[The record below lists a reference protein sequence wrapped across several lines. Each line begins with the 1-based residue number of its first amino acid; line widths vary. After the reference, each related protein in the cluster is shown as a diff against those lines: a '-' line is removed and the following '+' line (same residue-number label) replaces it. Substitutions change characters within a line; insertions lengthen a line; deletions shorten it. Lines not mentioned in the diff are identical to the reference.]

1 MNVYPEI
8 LAKSEKNG
16 IAVSLY
22 QHLNDVAEIAI
33 KIAKY
38 LHLDA
43 DIVREGALLHDIGKA
58 SDSFQ
63 KSLQLSFK
71 PRPGYIFR
79 HEIASI
85 FFISLLEESHR
96 DFVIAMI
103 IAHHKSIYQDAR
115 ELGILDLEGYFDC
128 FKEHTRNFETWCPI
142 ALKILEECGIKV
154 RPISLTEA
162 NDNYNYVVDYC
173 KNRKRGYSIWRGLL
187 MAADRMASA
196 LEGVSLK
203 LTYKPFI
210 KPDLSFY
217 NRQST
222 LYPLS
227 MLPANVEKPHTI
239 VTAPTGAGKTD
250 FLLKRCHDRV
260 FYVLPF
266 QASINAMY
274 ERIKKDLANTQSQ
287 IYMLHAASHIRVEN
301 GKTEESILQDKV
313 GASVKILTPH
323 QMMSVVFGVKGYE
336 AMVLDLKGCDV
347 ILDEIH
353 TYSDVTQAI
362 VLRIIEIL
370 VSIGCR
376 VHVGTATMPSV
387 LHNKILQLLGG
398 IDSVYEVNLSNSVLQ
413 TFNRHKIFKIFN
425 RDEAFE
431 TIKSAVNDNLKLL
444 IVCNQ
449 VKQAQN
455 VYKMISELYEG
466 KVAMMLIHSHYKRS
480 DRVKLESDLIHKF
493 NLLIDKPC
501 IVVSTQVVEVSLD
514 ISFDEM
520 ITECAPIDSLIQRF
534 GRINRYRSANTIGK
548 YKPVYVISP
557 PSDEKDALPYSL
569 SVLQSTFNVLPDNG
583 AVMEE
588 TIVQSMIDTVY
599 PEIPIPNIDYSGVAF
614 QDGKWIIREL
624 RHNPK
629 SALLEALDINSTVCV
644 TENDKENYKHG
655 NAVERSNMEIPV
667 SYHSI
672 AHKKLEQLDKGLR
685 PFVIPTVAYDNELGL
700 QLELCNNNYYKK
712 FEIL

>member
-58 SDSFQ
+58 SDIFQ
-63 KSLQLSFK
+63 KSLSSSYIPK
-71 PRPGYIFR
+71 PGHVFR

-85 FFISLLEESHR
+85 FFISLVAESHR
-96 DFVIAMI
+96 DFIVEMI
-103 IAHHKSIYQDAR
+103 IAHHKSIYKDVR
-115 ELGILDLEGYFDC
+115 ELGILDLDNSSDC
-128 FKEHTRNFETWCPI
+128 FLEHSKNFNEWSPT
-142 ALKILEECGIKV
+142 ALKILENCGLKIHS
-154 RPISLTEA
+154 ISLSEA
-162 NDNYNYVVDYC
+162 QNNYNYVIDYC
-173 KNRKRGYSIWRGLL
+173 KERKSGYSLWRGIL
-187 MAADRMASA
+187 MAADQMASA
-196 LEGVSLK
+196 LEGISKKSIDK
-203 LTYKPFI
+203 LFI

-217 NRQST
+217 NRQSI

-250 FLLKRCHDRV
+250 FLLKRCHNRV

-274 ERIKKDLANTQSQ
+274 ERIKNDLANTQSQ
-287 IYMLHAASHIRVEN
+287 VYMLHAASHIRIEN
-301 GKTEESILQDKV
+301 GKTEEGILQDKV

-323 QMMSVVFGVKGYE
+323 QMMSIVFGIKGYE
-336 AMVLDLKGCDV
+336 TMVLDLKDCDV

-353 TYSDVTQAI
+353 TYSDTIQAI

-387 LHNKILQLLGG
+387 LRNKILQLLGG
-398 IDSVYEVNLSNSVLQ
+398 PHSVYEVNLNNTTLQ
-413 TFNRHKIFKIFN
+413 TFNRHRIYKISDNNEIFEIIN
-425 RDEAFE
+425 
-431 TIKSAVNDNLKLL
+431 SAVENKLKLL
-444 IVCNQ
+444 VVCNQ
-449 VKQAQN
+449 VKKAQN
-455 VYKMISELYEG
+455 IYSEISKLYPKIE
-466 KVAMMLIHSHYKRS
+466 KMLIHSHFKRS
-480 DRVKLESDLIHKF
+480 DRSELEADLIETY
-493 NLLIDKPC
+493 NVLNNQPC

-520 ITECAPIDSLIQRF
+520 VTECAPIDSLIQRF
-534 GRINRYRSANTIGK
+534 GRVNRRRNVDTIGK
-548 YKPVYVISP
+548 YKPIYVIAP
-557 PSDEKDALPYSL
+557 PNDEKESLPYSL
-569 SVLQSTFNVLPDNG
+569 KILQDTFSALPENG
-583 AVMEE
+583 AIMEE
-588 TIVQSMIDTVY
+588 TEVQSMIDAVY
-599 PEIPIPNIDYSGVAF
+599 PNIPIPNIDYSGVAF
-614 QDGKWIIREL
+614 QSGKWIIKEL

-629 SALLEALDINSTVCV
+629 SALLETLDINSTICI
-644 TENDKENYKHG
+644 TENDKEKYKSG
-655 NAVERSNMEIPV
+655 DVILRSNVEIPI

-672 AHKKLEQLDKGLR
+672 AHRNLEQLDEGLR
-685 PFVIPTVAYDNELGL
+685 PFVIPNDAYDSKLGL
-700 QLELCNNNYYKK
+700 LLDRCNNNYYSK
-712 FEIL
+712 F